1 MGVALMGIVD
11 QVLVWAGRTR
21 DIVALRTGAFGDLMD
36 VSVDGYG
43 SRFHIDTYRELWRV
57 RDLVGEREVISHLLS
72 ELDEGSTFWDV
83 GANIGTHSC
92 ICASKASEVVAFEPN
107 PETRTRL
114 EENAKLAAGSIQTRA
129 EALSNESGEG
139 RLSSTD
145 DYAEGTH
152 EITESGGT
160 RVATARGDD
169 LFGDIPSPD
178 VIKIDVEGHELAA
191 LEGMQDVLT
200 KSSHVLVEVHRGVD
214 LEDVQALVSE
224 SGLETH
230 LWSKRDGE
238 QFVVGEKLEI
248 NAD

>member
-1 MGVALMGIVD
+1 MDMVSMGIVD
-11 QVLVWAGRTR
+11 RIWVWAGRTR
-21 DIVALRTGAFGDLMD
+21 DIVALRTGVFGELMD

-43 SRFHIDTYRELWRV
+43 SRFYIDTYRELWRV

-72 ELDEGSTFWDV
+72 ELDEESTFWDI

-114 EENAKLAAGSIQTRA
+114 EENAKLAAGSIQTRP
-129 EALSNESGEG
+129 EALSNETGEG

-152 EITESGGT
+152 EIAESGET
-160 RVATARGDD
+160 RVVTARGDD
-169 LFGDIPSPD
+169 LLDDLSSPD
-178 VIKIDVEGHELAA
+178 VIKIDVEGHELEA
-191 LEGMQDVLT
+191 LEGMGDVLT
-200 KSSHVLVEVHRGVD
+200 KVSHVFIEVHQGVD
-214 LEDVQALVSE
+214 PEDVQALVSE
-224 SGLETH
+224 SGHKTG

-238 QFVVGEKLEI
+238 QFVVGEKTES
-248 NAD
+248 

>member
-1 MGVALMGIVD
+1 MGVASMGIVAR
-11 QVLVWAGRTR
+11 VLVWAGRTR
-21 DIVALRTGAFGDLMD
+21 DIVALRTGAFGELMD

-72 ELDEGSTFWDV
+72 ELDEESIFWDV

-92 ICASKASEVVAFEPN
+92 ICASKASEIVAFEPN

-114 EENAKLAAGSIQTRA
+114 EENAKLAAGSIQTRP
-129 EALSNESGEG
+129 EALSNETGEG

-152 EITESGGT
+152 EIAESGGT
-160 RVATARGDD
+160 RVATTRGDD
-169 LFGDIPSPD
+169 LLDDLSSPD
-178 VIKIDVEGHELAA
+178 VIKIDVEGHELEA
-191 LEGMQDVLT
+191 LEGMRDVIT
-200 KSSHVLVEVHRGVD
+200 RASHVLVEVHRGVD
-214 LEDVQALVSE
+214 VEDVQELVSE
-224 SGLETH
+224 SGHETR

-238 QFVVGEKLEI
+238 QFVVGEKFDENLE
-248 NAD
+248 